1 MTNPSEL
8 DRLLKFDPLDTAE
21 RMLGRDN
28 PDALN
33 LGMAMHINHVQ
44 RKREALEA
52 LGDTT
57 FSNKVDRYQEILALM
72 GFELALELPFVAKG
86 YGNGD
91 PDREERYF
99 IYAHRDGL
107 LLCFDTYCGNMVNGA
122 TVYYNWIPHSTTDRW
137 GYTSSGRFEGYVDHL
152 NPGVW
157 CGDHDAREALR
168 HKIQGLRSAGSLLPK
183 WRYRP
188 WLWLLHHQDTKE
200 PGYDH
205 KSITESRILLCPKW
219 VQDMIGE

>member
-1 MTNPSEL
+1 MSDEL

-28 PDALN
+28 PNSLN
-33 LGMAMHINHVQ
+33 LGLALHINHTQ

-122 TVYYNWIPHSTTDRW
+122 TVYYNWIPHSTTNRW
-137 GYTSSGRFEGYVDHL
+137 GYTSSGRFEGYVDRE

-183 WRYRP
+183 WRNRP
-188 WLWLLHHQDTKE
+188 WLWLLHYQDTKE

-205 KSITESRILLCPKW
+205 KAITESRIRMCPKW

>member
-1 MTNPSEL
+1 MSDEL

-21 RMLGRDN
+21 QMLGRDN

-52 LGDTT
+52 LGDTGFT
-57 FSNKVDRYQEILALM
+57 NTLVRYQEIITLM
-72 GFELALELPFVAKG
+72 GFELALELPFVAHSL
-86 YGNGD
+86 NAND
-91 PDREERYF
+91 PDGEERFF

-107 LLCFDTYCGNMVNGA
+107 LLCFDTWCGDQVNSA
-122 TVYYNWIPHSTTDRW
+122 KVYYNWIPHNTTEYW
-137 GYTSSGRFEGYVDHL
+137 GYTSSGHFEGYVDRE

-183 WRYRP
+183 WRRRP
-188 WLWLLHHQDTKE
+188 WLWLLHYQDTKE

-205 KSITESRILLCPKW
+205 EAITESRIKMCPEW

>member
-1 MTNPSEL
+1 MSDEL

-28 PDALN
+28 PDSLN

-183 WRYRP
+183 WQYRP
-188 WLWLLHHQDTKE
+188 RLWLLHHQDTKE

-205 KSITESRILLCPKW
+205 KSITESRILLCPQW

>member
-1 MTNPSEL
+1 MSDEL

-21 RMLGRDN
+21 RMLGRDDPN
-28 PDALN
+28 SLN
-33 LGMAMHINHVQ
+33 LGLALHINHTQ
-44 RKREALEA
+44 RKREALAA

-57 FSNKVDRYQEILALM
+57 FSNRVDRYQEILALM
-72 GFELALELPFVAKG
+72 GFELALELPFVAQG

-183 WRYRP
+183 WRNRP
-188 WLWLLHHQDTKE
+188 WLWLLHYQDTKE

-205 KSITESRILLCPKW
+205 KAINESRIRLCPQW